1 MQSSFSKILKQKRTQ
16 AGLSQEMLARRLF
29 VTKPTVARWESGTRL
44 PDATMIIRIAECLDI
59 DVAVLMNAVSES
71 GDTPNIIIVDDN
83 KAVLADSISVLEKTI
98 PNAAITGFFRP
109 KEAIDF
115 AKTNRIALAF
125 LDIEM
130 GTVSG
135 LDVCNTLLEINEHTN
150 VIYLT
155 AYSDYSLDAWDTGAV
170 GFMLKPI
177 APEGV
182 GKQLKRLKFSFFS
195 GGADV

>member
-1 MQSSFSKILKQKRTQ
+1 ME
-16 AGLSQEMLARRLF
+16 AGLSQEMLAQRLF

-44 PDATMIIRIAECLDI
+44 PDAAMIVKIAECLDI

-83 KAVLADSISVLEKTI
+83 KAVLADSISVLEKAI

-177 APEGV
+177 TPEEIN
-182 GKQLKRLKFSFFS
+182 KQLKRLKYPFLT